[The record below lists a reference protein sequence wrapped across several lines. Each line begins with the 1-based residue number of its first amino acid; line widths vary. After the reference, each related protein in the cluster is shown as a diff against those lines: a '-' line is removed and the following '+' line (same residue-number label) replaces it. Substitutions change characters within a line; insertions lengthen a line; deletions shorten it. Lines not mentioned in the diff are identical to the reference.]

1 MHQINSEIES
11 ILQGLIEKRMGA
23 MQEGEN
29 TKDDLLG
36 LMLESNMR
44 TSDEDGQSISG
55 MTIKE
60 VVEECKLFYFA
71 GSETTSKLLTWTMIV
86 LSMHPEW
93 QDRARE
99 EVLGVFGKSNLEY
112 EGLNRL
118 KRVSSVLLF
127 NSIVTTMEHII
138 GCIILQ
144 CR

>member
-1 MHQINSEIES
+1 MKAINNEIES
-11 ILQGLIEKRMGA
+11 ILLSLIGKRMQA

-44 TSDEDGQSISG
+44 DIDENGQSITG

-60 VVEECKLFYFA
+60 IVEECKLFYFA
-71 GSETTSKLLTWTMIV
+71 GTETTSILLTWTMIV

-99 EVLGVFGKSNLEY
+99 EVLGLFGKNKLVY
-112 EGLNRL
+112 EGFSRL
-118 KRVSSVLLF
+118 KTVRIVLF
-127 NSIVTTMEHII
+127 STT
-138 GCIILQ
+138 
-144 CR
+144 